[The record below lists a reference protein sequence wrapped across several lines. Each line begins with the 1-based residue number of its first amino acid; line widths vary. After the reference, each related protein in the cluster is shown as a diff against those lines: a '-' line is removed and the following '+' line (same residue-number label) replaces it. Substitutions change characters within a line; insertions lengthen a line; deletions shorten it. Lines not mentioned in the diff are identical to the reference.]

1 MLKIRLFRVIGSLVL
16 FALITLL
23 AFLTSWHK
31 GMILGLYLLNFL
43 IIGYDIIL
51 KAINNV
57 FRGKILDENFLMF
70 IASIGAF
77 IIGEYTEA
85 VAVII
90 FYQVGE
96 LFQDVAVF
104 KSRKNI
110 ASLIDIKPEFA
121 NILVDEEIK
130 QIIPEEIQI
139 GDIIIV
145 RNGEKIPVDGKV
157 IKGES
162 ILDTACLT
170 GESLPQIVKVGD
182 EILSGCINIGS
193 VLHVKAEKIY
203 YESTVSKILDLIENV
218 SGKKA
223 KSEKFITK
231 FATVYTPVVVG
242 LFAVIFL
249 LPSLITGA
257 WQTWLYRALNFLVV
271 SCPCAL
277 VISVPLAFF
286 CGIGGASKKGIL
298 IKGGEYLERLNKTD
312 TFIFDKTGTLTTGEF
327 EIKSVFP
334 ENNRDEIISLACI
347 CENNSNHPIARSI
360 MRENKGKIEPF
371 YSVTEI
377 AGKGLIAKKENSIIY
392 VGNYDLLKENQIDC
406 TEINDGYT
414 TVYVAKDGQLIGYI
428 TVGDTIKQEA
438 IETINELNKTSNT
451 IMLTGDNEYSAKT
464 VSKIV
469 GVKEYHYKLLPND
482 KLKILEEKISQNKKV
497 VFIGD
502 GINDAPSLIR
512 ADVGVSMGQ
521 VGSEVAIESSD
532 IVLMYDDLKALLTAK
547 KIARRTVKTVKINI
561 IFALIIKFGVMILS
575 VFGLVSLY
583 LGIFA
588 DVGVAVLAII
598 NSMRLVKNK

>member
-1 MLKIRLFRVIGSLVL
+1 MLKLRLFRVVGSLVL
-16 FALITLL
+16 FAVITLL
-23 AFLTSWHK
+23 TFFTSWHK
-31 GMILGLYLLNFL
+31 SLILGLYLFNFL
-43 IIGYDIIL
+43 IIGYDIII
-51 KAINNV
+51 KAIKNV

-96 LFQDVAVF
+96 LFQDVAVD

-110 ASLIDIKPEFA
+110 ATLIDIKPEFA
-121 NILVDEEIK
+121 NILVDDEIK

-162 ILDTACLT
+162 IVDTACLT
-170 GESLPQIVKVGD
+170 GESLPQTVKVGD

-193 VLHVKAEKIY
+193 VLYVKAEKIY

-257 WQTWLYRALNFLVV
+257 WQTWLYRALNFLMV

-298 IKGGEYLERLNKTD
+298 IKGGEYLERLNKVD

-334 ENNRDEIISLACI
+334 ENKRDEIISLACI

-360 MRENKGKIEPF
+360 MRENKGKIDPF
-371 YSVTEI
+371 YCVTEI
-377 AGKGLIAKKENSIIY
+377 AGKGLIAKKDNSIIY

-414 TVYVAKDGQLIGYI
+414 TVYVAKDGQFLGYI
-428 TVGDTIKQEA
+428 TVGDTVKQEA

-451 IMLTGDNEYSAKT
+451 IMLTGDNEYCAKT

-469 GVKEYHYKLLPND
+469 GVKEYHYKLLPD
-482 KLKILEEKISQNKKV
+482 EKLKILEEKISQNKKV

-521 VGSEVAIESSD
+521 VGSEIAIESSD

-547 KIARRTVKTVKINI
+547 KIARRTVKTVKMNI

-588 DVGVAVLAII
+588 DVCVAVLAII
-598 NSMRLVKNK
+598 NSMRLIKNK